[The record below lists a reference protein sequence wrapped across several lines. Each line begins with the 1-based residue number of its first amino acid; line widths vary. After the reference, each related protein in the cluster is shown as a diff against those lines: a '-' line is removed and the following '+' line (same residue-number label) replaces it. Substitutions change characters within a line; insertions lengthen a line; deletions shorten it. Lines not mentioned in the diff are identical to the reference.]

1 MTLGTGGGGIG
12 VTDPAAT
19 LTLSGTLTGA
29 ILRKEGAGT
38 LVLSGTNNYTG
49 LTTVNA
55 GTLQAGS
62 TQASGSTTGGMTVN
76 AGATLDLAG
85 FNNTVGDRK
94 STRLNSS
101 HQCASRMPYSA

>member
-62 TQASGSTTGGMTVN
+62 TQAFGSTTGGMTVK
-76 AGATLDLAG
+76 AGATPRSEETTSELQSQMSISYAVCSS
-85 FNNTVGDRK
+85 NNKKKQV
-94 STRLNSS
+94 
-101 HQCASRMPYSA
+101 